1 MCLALKETTRLSSR
15 VTIPFYILTSSVW
28 YPLVPHPLWHLV
40 FSVYFS
46 HSASNTWFSCSSL
59 PALGIVICYI
69 THSIRFVVISDLELA
84 FPSWLMVFNPV
95 IIYYW
100 TYNDV
105 RTIWPPSPFLPSH
118 PSQPLAHNLF
128 LFISLGFLG
137 GFYK

>member
-1 MCLALKETTRLSSR
+1 MCLALKESTKLSSR

-84 FPSWLMVFNPV
+84 FPSCLMMFNLLLF
-95 IIYYW
+95 IIGLI
-100 TYNDV
+100 TMFIPFDHLHHFC
-105 RTIWPPSPFLPSH
+105 PPT
-118 PSQPLAHNLF
+118 PLAASGTQSVLYY
-128 LFISLGFLG
+128 L
-137 GFYK
+137 